1 MGFMKNGTAV
11 APARP
16 VGLKEWGLTKTASV
30 NDQEAQERKKAQE
43 LRKGSTK

>member
-16 VGLKEWGLTKTASV
+16 VGLKEWGLTKTSSV
-30 NDQEAQERKKAQE
+30 NDQEAQERLKAQE
-43 LRKGSTK
+43 QRKGNSK